1 MESRIIFEKNYY
13 TEGNVRSDPVKTENF
28 LLYQVGDAY
37 YYNGLQICGHEQYF
51 DVELSIAAYNA
62 ATFFTDGEG
71 TEAKKNDVY
80 VSLKGE
86 THAISAKNTFRY
98 RYFAFDVRENSKFR
112 AYLPEIN
119 ARYAHEKILQSRTV
133 TALAGRIISEFMRGE
148 VCADLL
154 DCLLGEIVVELR
166 RGGAEEKSLEINDG
180 KQAALE
186 ARNYIDGHYLELNSL
201 AELSARCGY
210 SYPYLSKIFSAS
222 AGMSLRRYFAEKRM
236 EHAKE
241 MLQEGKSVTEAAEA
255 LSYNS
260 ICNFSRAFKRY
271 FGRSPE
277 AFKPPRG

>member
-1 MESRIIFEKNYY
+1 MRFFYDSTDKRVGFANGTMLFYY
-13 TEGNVRSDPVKTENF
+13 
-28 LLYQVGDAY
+28 LYNLQGDVVAIARAATGQIVATYSYDAWGKCTVTNATGYAVGDK
-37 YYNGLQICGHEQYF
+37 
-51 DVELSIAAYNA
+51 
-62 ATFFTDGEG
+62 TP
-71 TEAKKNDVY
+71 
-80 VSLKGE
+80 
-86 THAISAKNTFRY
+86 FRY

-119 ARYAHEKILQSRTV
+119 ARYAQEKILQSRTV

-271 FGRSPE
+271 FGRPPE